1 MKKIKSLVIIIIP
14 LVLLTSCSDFNEKG
28 KPLFKNLTILYNQS
42 LSKCKITQEV
52 WSTAIYDK
60 KYALTNSNKYQEYH
74 VADFNEA
81 IARMEGEQ
89 EIKYLNDQIDL
100 LRASATSDVEKITDK
115 KNDSYEKLIL
125 LYSKVIELSKKAT
138 SPSGNLQSY
147 AKDLNEEEN
156 QINMLITEIKARN
169 PDFEIGVAP
178 QYSPIN
184 PQYPTTS
191 FK

>member
-74 VADFNEA
+74 VSDFNEA

-100 LRASATSDVEKITDK
+100 LRASVTSDVERITDK
-115 KNDSYEKLIL
+115 KNDSYEKLIS

-138 SPSGNLQSY
+138 SPTGNLQSY

-178 QYSPIN
+178 QYARIN

-191 FK
+191 P